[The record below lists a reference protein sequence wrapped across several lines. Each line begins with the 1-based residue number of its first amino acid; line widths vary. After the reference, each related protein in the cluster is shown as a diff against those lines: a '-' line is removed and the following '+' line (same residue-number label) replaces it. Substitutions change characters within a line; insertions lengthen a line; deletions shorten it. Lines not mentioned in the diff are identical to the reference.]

1 MHINDFDRNHKNGCS
16 RFLDFWKFVTTNK
29 NSIHIVSNIDDC
41 RLYTLAYETSD
52 EKEYISLVDGGVTF
66 FFPLLDIPEEGY
78 STIEFDDEIVKNNL
92 LDLFKILNNKKNFK
106 DFIVE

>member
-1 MHINDFDRNHKNGCS
+1 MN
-16 RFLDFWKFVTTNK
+16 
-29 NSIHIVSNIDDC
+29 
-41 RLYTLAYETSD
+41 
-52 EKEYISLVDGGVTF
+52 
-66 FFPLLDIPEEGY
+66 PEEQQNNDNPNA